1 MSQLPCVR
9 LASQIFLIFTG
20 EYGEQ
25 DSNNWIIRS
34 QFVFWSGDANFIVCN
49 RVSLNVTTNWF
60 FAHFFVPFFGIC
72 INLEGLIDNSGQFS
86 FYSFNAMQGDTI
98 SWRI

>member
-1 MSQLPCVR
+1 MCKAGISNILNIQWRVH
-9 LASQIFLIFTG
+9 
-20 EYGEQ
+20 GEQ